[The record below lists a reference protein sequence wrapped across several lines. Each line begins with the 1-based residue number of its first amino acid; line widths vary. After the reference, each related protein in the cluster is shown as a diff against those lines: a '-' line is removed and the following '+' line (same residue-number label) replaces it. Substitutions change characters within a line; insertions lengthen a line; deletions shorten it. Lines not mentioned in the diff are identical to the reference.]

1 MYEIQPMRSY
11 GSLGKSLSIIGV
23 LTLVSGMIF
32 LLQSKSVV
40 GPSSSFMYRNPE
52 WTENGYIIIVMG
64 VIVFAIGLVMNYL
77 RADRKP
83 KIN

>member
-1 MYEIQPMRSY
+1 MRSY

-40 GPSSSFMYRNPE
+40 GPSLSFMYRNPE

-64 VIVFAIGLVMNYL
+64 VIVFAIGLIMNYL

>member
-1 MYEIQPMRSY
+1 MRSY

-64 VIVFAIGLVMNYL
+64 VIVFAIGLIMNYL

>member
-1 MYEIQPMRSY
+1 MYEIQPVRSY
-11 GSLGKSLSIIGV
+11 DSLGKALSIIGV

-64 VIVFAIGLVMNYL
+64 VIVFAIGLIMNYL

>member
-1 MYEIQPMRSY
+1 MRSY
-11 GSLGKSLSIIGV
+11 DSLGKSLSIIGV

-64 VIVFAIGLVMNYL
+64 VIVFAIGLIMNYL